1 MARAKFKRTTKPSRL
16 PVRREKTAGQL
27 YKEAIPRMEQMIAT
41 LESCFVTEGWHE
53 RWKSGP
59 MPKLAADVIA
69 YSRARA
75 GGAREDA
82 AEEAKLNAFID
93 SCGQSLDWI
102 FDGNVGGLICK
113 AAPIGGGYPNHRKPS
128 QRCSRCQPHSA
139 IWKPRFFRFAIWRS
153 RPA

>member
-1 MARAKFKRTTKPSRL
+1 
-16 PVRREKTAGQL
+16 
-27 YKEAIPRMEQMIAT
+27 
-41 LESCFVTEGWHE
+41 
-53 RWKSGP
+53 

-93 SCGQSLDWI
+93 YCGQSLDWI

-113 AAPIGGGYPNHRKPS
+113 AAANSPQSEGLSKSPEALAKMQQVSTPLSDLETPFFQVRHLALAARMMGSSDEMPKEEGAALDTVADRIITIMDELIAERDRIWVLSRKAAFPE
-128 QRCSRCQPHSA
+128 
-139 IWKPRFFRFAIWRS
+139 
-153 RPA
+153 